1 MVRTKNDMKR
11 HGDYVEVVLS
21 STVVIIVLCPKP
33 VVHLA
38 THSTTHLT
46 HYVNSPII
54 AVAKH
59 TILLPNAHNRKGGEA
74 GIKCACALEGSRHL
88 LHFGTISVF
97 GRASNACVQA
107 TWQKAVL
114 LRANTTTAK
123 V

>member
-1 MVRTKNDMKR
+1 MVRTKKR

-21 STVVIIVLCPKP
+21 STIVIIVLCPKP

-38 THSTTHLT
+38 THSTTHST

-88 LHFGTISVF
+88 LHFGTFSVF